1 MLDKDVKKY
10 IDKSVLCWL
19 ATVDQDN
26 YPNVSPKEMF
36 TYQDDTTILVAN
48 IASPISV
55 SNVRVNPKVCISFID
70 IFVQK
75 GYKLKGLATIIDKED
90 PSFGSKAKRL
100 TDLFSDKFAIQS
112 ILEIKIIE
120 VTKIIAPSYRFYP
133 ETTEE
138 SQIAN
143 AMKTY
148 HIEPHCSN

>member
-1 MLDKDVKKY
+1 MLDENVKSY

-36 TYQDDTTILVAN
+36 TYQDDATMLVAN

-55 SNVRVNPKVCISFID
+55 SNIRVNPKVCISFID

-75 GYKLKGLATIIDKED
+75 GYKLKGLATIIDKEN
-90 PSFGSKAKRL
+90 PSFGIKAKRL
-100 TDLFSDKFAIQS
+100 TDLFSDKFVIQS
-112 ILEIKIIE
+112 IFEIKIIE
-120 VTKIIAPSYRFYP
+120 VAKIVAPSYRFYP

-138 SQIAN
+138 SQITN

-148 HIEPHCSN
+148 QVCPIAN